1 MRLRR
6 VSTLSSDAP
15 LHPAQ
20 PSSERTKTVKRA
32 TMILALM
39 GAVAPHAPA
48 LAQTKQSD
56 MQGAALLA
64 SCRAAEQRCGAYLQG
79 VLDMMIVAR
88 KAECGAPRDDR
99 AALRAAYLRW
109 AERDSYFQSVHMV
122 AGAEQALSSAWPCP
136 GQVNR

>member
-20 PSSERTKTVKRA
+20 PGSERTKTVKRA

-48 LAQTKQSD
+48 LAQTN
-56 MQGAALLA
+56 
-64 SCRAAEQRCGAYLQG
+64 Y
-79 VLDMMIVAR
+79 VAI
-88 KAECGAPRDDR
+88 ETIHS
-99 AALRAAYLRW
+99 L
-109 AERDSYFQSVHMV
+109 
-122 AGAEQALSSAWPCP
+122 
-136 GQVNR
+136 

>member
-20 PSSERTKTVKRA
+20 PGSERTKTVKRA

-88 KAECGAPRDDR
+88 KAECGAAHKELVFVGKSAPPPAAAPSGAPRSK
-99 AALRAAYLRW
+99 L
-109 AERDSYFQSVHMV
+109 
-122 AGAEQALSSAWPCP
+122 
-136 GQVNR
+136 